1 METYESNAGNQLIYK
16 GRRKGPC
23 RKNLLL
29 NLVPTFIVFLLYY
42 LFYNVKIYCL
52 LLGLFVSL
60 KKRYR
65 VMNLYPHLY

>member
-29 NLVPTFIVFLLYY
+29 NLVPTFIVVYFYY
-42 LFYNVKIYCL
+42 ITYSIMSKFTAC
-52 LLGLFVSL
+52 F
-60 KKRYR
+60 
-65 VMNLYPHLY
+65 